1 MNTQLAPTDFDMS
14 RVSAQALAAI
24 AAATPGTREHGAAV
38 AAALMEG
45 YGLIQTAA
53 AVADNIDALTTE
65 AMALEYEAIKTIDN
79 CNKEAGRSRDM
90 WARAQAIWKL
100 INEIEIAHSG
110 GWLRQGICQIR
121 ECAAPMRLAV

>member
-45 YGLIQTAA
+45 YGLIQPAA

-79 CNKEAGRSRDM
+79 CNKEAGRCDM
-90 WARAQAIWKL
+90 WARAQAIWGL